1 MFTGIVE
8 EVGEVSSLET
18 SGDGRRI
25 EIFAEKILDDAELG
39 SSIAINGC
47 CLTVVEIH
55 KNSFVVETVPE
66 TLSRTSLGALKK
78 GDLVNMERALS
89 ANGRFGGHIVQ
100 GHVNKKT
107 NIKKI
112 EKYGKNYLL
121 TMALSPEIAPYLVQ
135 EGSVAVEGISL
146 TISNL
151 NDEARTFTVS
161 VIPHTWDN
169 TVLKNR
175 KLGHEVNIEVDI
187 FAKYI
192 ERLLVFKHKENSTDG
207 RVPLTMDWL
216 KSKGF

>member
-100 GHVNKKT
+100 GHVDGLA
-107 NIKKI
+107 KI
-112 EKYGKNYLL
+112 VNVARESDGSWLVSFSCSKVFLGQIVEK
-121 TMALSPEIAPYLVQ
+121 
-135 EGSVAVEGISL
+135 GSITLNGISL
-146 TISNL
+146 TVASL
-151 NDEARTFTVS
+151 PKLAGGDEVHFDVAL
-161 VIPHTWDN
+161 IPHTLDVTTFKDMKVGDQVN
-169 TVLKNR
+169 LEIDVLAR
-175 KLGHEVNIEVDI
+175 YMEG
-187 FAKYI
+187 
-192 ERLLVFKHKENSTDG
+192 LLSSRSDLLSGK
-207 RVPLTMDWL
+207 
-216 KSKGF
+216 

>member
-66 TLSRTSLGALKK
+66 TLSRTSLGTLKK

-100 GHVNKKT
+100 GHVDGLA
-107 NIKKI
+107 KI
-112 EKYGKNYLL
+112 VNVARESDGSWLVSFSCSKVFLGQIVEK
-121 TMALSPEIAPYLVQ
+121 
-135 EGSVAVEGISL
+135 GSITLNGISL
-146 TISNL
+146 TVASL
-151 NDEARTFTVS
+151 PKLADGDEVHFDVAL
-161 VIPHTWDN
+161 IPHTLDVTTFKDMKVGDQVN
-169 TVLKNR
+169 LEIDVLAR
-175 KLGHEVNIEVDI
+175 YMEG
-187 FAKYI
+187 
-192 ERLLVFKHKENSTDG
+192 LLSSRSDLLSGK
-207 RVPLTMDWL
+207 
-216 KSKGF
+216 

>member
-66 TLSRTSLGALKK
+66 TLSRTSLGTLKK

-100 GHVNKKT
+100 GHVDGLA
-107 NIKKI
+107 KI
-112 EKYGKNYLL
+112 VNVARESDGSWLVSFSCSKVFLGQIVEK
-121 TMALSPEIAPYLVQ
+121 
-135 EGSVAVEGISL
+135 GSITLNGISL
-146 TISNL
+146 TVASL
-151 NDEARTFTVS
+151 PKLAGGDEVHFDVAL
-161 VIPHTWDN
+161 IPHTLDVTTFKDMKVGDQVN
-169 TVLKNR
+169 LEIDVLAR
-175 KLGHEVNIEVDI
+175 YMEG
-187 FAKYI
+187 
-192 ERLLVFKHKENSTDG
+192 LLSSRSDLLSGK
-207 RVPLTMDWL
+207 
-216 KSKGF
+216 

>member
-47 CLTVVEIH
+47 CLTMVEIH

-100 GHVNKKT
+100 GHVDGLA
-107 NIKKI
+107 KI
-112 EKYGKNYLL
+112 VNVARESDGSWLVSFSCSKGFLGQIVEK
-121 TMALSPEIAPYLVQ
+121 
-135 EGSVAVEGISL
+135 GSITLNGISL
-146 TISNL
+146 TVASL
-151 NDEARTFTVS
+151 PKLAGGDEVHFDVAL
-161 VIPHTWDN
+161 IPHTLDVTTFKDMKVGDQVN
-169 TVLKNR
+169 LEIDVLAR
-175 KLGHEVNIEVDI
+175 YMEG
-187 FAKYI
+187 
-192 ERLLVFKHKENSTDG
+192 LLSSRSDLLSGK
-207 RVPLTMDWL
+207 
-216 KSKGF
+216 